1 MLLLIAYLMRISFGR
16 MTMDTLLG
24 RDSASVVQ
32 YGTINV
38 VFGCSDETLVRM
50 VSGVCTRMDVGGHE
64 GERTTHF

>member
-1 MLLLIAYLMRISFGR
+1 
-16 MTMDTLLG
+16 MDTLLG